1 MAPGSAP
8 KSVLEAQ
15 PRPNK
20 GLVAPP
26 ENILIHFFGSR
37 DFAWVAST
45 NLFNFKEN
53 YERFYKPNQ
62 KTKYYQ
68 TAVQL
73 AADPELA
80 AADQKRFE
88 EEQVLYKNS
97 QAAKN
102 AEKEAKRKAKKE
114 AKEAEKIKK
123 EEEEFKESSL
133 KTSRKRKS
141 EIVPPVKKKEKTS
154 VAKIINN
161 QTLLTEEKKTSL
173 ENLLRLRVKLQKFI
187 NSTSKTEQ
195 DFVKVDAYMKEAEE
209 FPVDYE
215 LFRESKIGKV
225 LKFVSKLELPQDSF
239 DIVNRAHILINK
251 WRSILQDQVTEGSK
265 DQITTFVEKVIHES
279 LRDLS
284 TVEISKTE
292 TQDTPKDTM
301 DSEQTSKN
309 DEDQSVNMDDSKET
323 TVSGN
328 AAESIPGSE

>member
-1 MAPGSAP
+1 
-8 KSVLEAQ
+8 VLEAQ

-53 YERFYKPNQ
+53 YERFYKPSQ

-88 EEQVLYKNS
+88 EDEVLYKNS
-97 QAAKN
+97 QVAKN

-114 AKEAEKIKK
+114 AEKLKK
-123 EEEEFKESSL
+123 EEEELKESSS

-141 EIVPPVKKKEKTS
+141 ESIPPVKKKEKTS

-173 ENLLRLRVKLQKFI
+173 ESLLRLRVKLQKFI
-187 NSTSKTEQ
+187 NSTSKSEH

-265 DQITTFVEKVIHES
+265 DQITTFVDKVIQES

-284 TVEISKTE
+284 TVEISMTE
-292 TQDTPKDTM
+292 TQDKPKDIM

-309 DEDQSVNMDDSKET
+309 DEDQFVSMDDSKET
-323 TVSGN
+323 DVSGIVDF
-328 AAESIPGSE
+328 ET